1 MYFHRNRNFG
11 NGSLNA
17 NISNSSINKNLSNA
31 NQYFSKKVL
40 TLTLRHSVYFCCEVM
55 KLKMLIKEFADFTG
69 VSVRTLHYYDEIGL
83 LTPAF
88 VDRSTGYRFYDENS
102 LLRMQEILFYRELD
116 FSLKSIGE
124 ILSSPNYD
132 KNKALKEQKLL
143 LTLKKERLERLI
155 SAIDGAV
162 KGENVMKAFENSEFE
177 KHKDEV
183 KEKWGKT
190 DAYREHAQRTK
201 NYPKQKWNDL
211 AAGMDHIMAEFALC
225 MRNDETPDSA
235 AAQILVKLLQN
246 HITENYYLCTNE
258 ILAGLGQMYVAD
270 DRFKNNID
278 KHADGTAAFICEAV
292 EVYCRK

>member
-1 MYFHRNRNFG
+1 M
-11 NGSLNA
+11 
-17 NISNSSINKNLSNA
+17 
-31 NQYFSKKVL
+31 Q
-40 TLTLRHSVYFCCEVM
+40 
-55 KLKMLIKEFADFTG
+55 IKEFAEFTG

-88 VDRSTGYRFYDENS
+88 VDKSTGYRFYDENS

-124 ILSSPNYD
+124 ILSSSNYD
-132 KNKALKEQKLL
+132 KNKALKEQKHL

-162 KGENVMKAFENSEFE
+162 NGEIVMKAFDNSEFE
-177 KHKDEV
+177 KHKGEV

-190 DAYREHAQRTK
+190 DAYKEYTQRTK
-201 NYPKQKWNDL
+201 NYSKQNWNDL
-211 AAGMDHIMAEFALC
+211 AAGMDHIMSEFALC
-225 MRNDETPDSA
+225 MRKDETPDSA
-235 AAQILVKLLQN
+235 VAQTLVKLLKD

-278 KHADGTAAFICEAV
+278 KHADGTAAFICEAI

>member
-1 MYFHRNRNFG
+1 M
-11 NGSLNA
+11 
-17 NISNSSINKNLSNA
+17 
-31 NQYFSKKVL
+31 Q
-40 TLTLRHSVYFCCEVM
+40 
-55 KLKMLIKEFADFTG
+55 IKDFAEFTG

-132 KNKALKEQKLL
+132 KNKALKEQKHL

-162 KGENVMKAFENSEFE
+162 KGEIVMKAFDNSEFE
-177 KHKDEV
+177 NYKREA
-183 KEKWGKT
+183 KEKWGET
-190 DAYREHAQRTK
+190 DAYKEHAQRTK
-201 NYPKQKWNDL
+201 NYSKQKWNDL

-225 MRNDETPDSA
+225 MRKDETPDSA
-235 AAQILVKLLQN
+235 VAQILVKLLQN

-258 ILAGLGQMYVAD
+258 ILACLGQMYVAD
-270 DRFKNNID
+270 ERFKNNID
-278 KHADGTAAFICEAV
+278 KHADGTAAFICEAI